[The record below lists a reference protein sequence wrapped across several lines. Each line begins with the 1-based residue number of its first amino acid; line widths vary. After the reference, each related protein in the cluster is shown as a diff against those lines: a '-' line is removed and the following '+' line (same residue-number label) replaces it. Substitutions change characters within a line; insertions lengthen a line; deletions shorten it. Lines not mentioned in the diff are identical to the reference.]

1 MKRLLIYMIIVI
13 ILFFL
18 IPIIFTSRF
27 EKIEQ
32 VIANKNYGE
41 GIVDGSY
48 DYGKYEKIKL
58 LHSDTGKI
66 ESVNIDEY
74 LYNVVS
80 AEMPVDYEIEALKA
94 QATVARTY
102 TLYKII
108 NSSKHKNADICDDS
122 GCCQAWISKDE
133 RYKAWKTDKDKKWE
147 KIKEAVDST
156 KGKIIT
162 YKGKV
167 INAFF
172 HSNSG
177 GKTERPLYVWGGEGY
192 PYLQSVETSGE
203 DTYKQYSSE
212 VLLKKDEF
220 TEKMKKEYKDFKID
234 FNDKDC
240 IKIISYTE
248 GDRIKQIKIGNKTLS
263 GVEVRK
269 IFELRSANFSIDI
282 GKNNIKFIVKGYG
295 HGVGLSQTGSNTLA
309 KQGKNYIE
317 IIKHFY
323 SGVDV
328 QNANY

>member
-66 ESVNIDEY
+66 ESINIDEY

-133 RYKAWKTDKDKKWE
+133 RYKVWKTDEDKKWE

-212 VLLKKDEF
+212 VSLKKDEF
-220 TEKMKKEYKDFKID
+220 IEKMKKEYKDFKID

-282 GKNNIKFIVKGYG
+282 GKNNIKFMVKGYG

>member
-18 IPIIFTSRF
+18 IPVIFTSRF
-27 EKIEQ
+27 EKIDE
-32 VIANKNYGE
+32 VISNKAFGK
-41 GIVDGSY
+41 GIVDESY
-48 DYGKYEKIKL
+48 DYGNYKKIKL
-58 LHSDTGKI
+58 LHTDTGKV
-66 ESVNIDEY
+66 ENVDLDKY

-80 AEMPVDYEIEALKA
+80 AEMPVDYDIEALKA

-108 NSSKHKNADICDDS
+108 NGSKHKNADICDDS
-122 GCCQAWISKDE
+122 GCCQAWISKDD
-133 RYKAWKTDKDKKWE
+133 RYKAWKTNKDEKWKK
-147 KIKEAVDST
+147 ITEAVDST

-192 PYLQSVETSGE
+192 PYLKSVETSSE
-203 DTYKQYSSE
+203 DSYEQYSSE
-212 VLLKKDEF
+212 VTIKKDEF
-220 TEKMKKEYKDFKID
+220 IEKIKKEYKDFKID
-234 FNDKDC
+234 FEEKDC
-240 IKIISYTE
+240 IKIKSYTE
-248 GDRIKQIKIGNKTLS
+248 GNRVKQIKIGNKVLS
-263 GVEVRK
+263 GVEVRT
-269 IFELRSANFSIDI
+269 IFSLKSANFSIEI
-282 GKNNIKFIVKGYG
+282 GKSNIKFKVIGYG

-309 KQGKNYIE
+309 KQGKSYVE

-323 SGVDV
+323 SGVEV
-328 QNANY
+328 QSANY